1 MTRLREISRNYPWL
15 VATIGIGILGAL
27 LAVSGQQISTRWI
40 FVMYALVVVLHQA
53 VGMIKDMIAG
63 KFGLDILAVV
73 AIIATLLVGEY
84 VASMIIILMI
94 TGGEALEDYA
104 SRRAKKDL
112 SDLLDH
118 APREARIVTNNGI
131 HTVPSE
137 HVKPGDVVLVRPNEV
152 APVDGVLASAHAA
165 FDQSTLTGESIPVE
179 KSTGD
184 PVYSGTVNG
193 QHAVEVIATQTVAT
207 SQYQQIVDL
216 VQGAEEDPA
225 PTVRLAD
232 KFAVPFTV
240 LSLVIAS
247 TAWAVSGDP
256 TRFAQV
262 LVLATP
268 CPLLIAAPV
277 AFISGMSRAARNK
290 VIVKNGGV
298 LEELSRAQSVYF
310 DKTGTIT
317 QGQPTIVDIQ
327 PAHNQPA
334 HNALDP
340 HELLLLAASAEQY
353 SSHVL
358 ASAVINAAKRRK
370 LSLIAGDHAREEATN
385 GVTAVLQ
392 GRTVIVGKF
401 EYIREH
407 APDARP
413 AETQPGEVAI
423 YVAVDGRF
431 GGVIVA
437 RDTLRESARETVA
450 QLGELGVERTALV
463 TGDAQATAD
472 YIADQVGIKTVHAQ
486 CLPAD
491 KVAIVAEAQQ
501 RPVIMVGDGINDA
514 PALARADV
522 GIAMGARGAT
532 AASET
537 ADAVVLA
544 DDIAPVAAVVRI
556 SQETMRI
563 ARQSIWVGIFL
574 SVVLMLIAAFGVIPA
589 TAGALTQEVVDLI
602 AILAALRALGSR
614 KQDGRSGGPG
624 SVRSGGFLRSDET
637 STAHPGLR
645 PGVSA

>member
-1 MTRLREISRNYPWL
+1 MQELSRNYPWL
-15 VATIGIGILGAL
+15 VTTIGIGLLGAL
-27 LAVSGQQISTRWI
+27 LAMSGQQISMRWI
-40 FVMYALVVVLHQA
+40 FVFYALVVVVVQA
-53 VGMIKDMIAG
+53 VGMIKDMMAG

-118 APREARIVTNNGI
+118 APREARVVTSDGI
-131 HTVPSE
+131 RIVPSE
-137 HVKPGDVVLVRPNEV
+137 RVKPGDVVLIRPKEV
-152 APVDGVLASAHAA
+152 APVDGVLSSAHAA

-179 KSTGD
+179 KSAGD

-193 QHAVEVIATQTVAT
+193 QQAVEVTATHTVAT

-216 VQGAEEDPA
+216 IKGAEEDQA

-232 KFAVPFTV
+232 RFAVPFTI
-240 LSLVIAS
+240 LSLVIAG
-247 TAWAVSGDP
+247 TAWAISGDP

-310 DKTGTIT
+310 DKTGTLT
-317 QGQPTIVDIQ
+317 QGHPTIVDVR
-327 PAHNQPA
+327 PADEFLSA
-334 HNALDP
+334 R
-340 HELLLLAASAEQY
+340 ELLLLAASAEQY

-358 ASAVINAAKRRK
+358 ANAVLEAAKRRR
-370 LSLIAGDHAREEATN
+370 LPLLTGDHAREEATN

-392 GRTVIVGKF
+392 GREVIVGKY
-401 EYIREH
+401 EYVREH
-407 APDARP
+407 ASDAR
-413 AETQPGEVAI
+413 AAHTQPGEVAI

-437 RDTLRESARETVA
+437 RDKLRTSARATVEH
-450 QLGELGVERTALV
+450 LRELGVAHTALV

-472 YIADQVGIKTVHAQ
+472 YIAAQAGIETVYAQ

-491 KVAIVAEAQQ
+491 KVVIVTEATP
-501 RPVIMVGDGINDA
+501 RPIVMIGDGINDT

-532 AASET
+532 AASQT

-544 DDIAPVAAVVRI
+544 DDIAPVAAAVHI
-556 SQETMRI
+556 AQDTMRI
-563 ARQSIWVGIFL
+563 ARQSIWVGIVL

-589 TAGALTQEVVDLI
+589 TAGALTQEIVDLV

-614 KQDGRSGGPG
+614 KKDGKFGGTVRVPG
-624 SVRSGGFLRSDET
+624 SGLSLSDEP

>member
-27 LAVSGQQISTRWI
+27 LAASGQQISTRWI
-40 FVMYALVVVLHQA
+40 FVSYALVVVAVQA

-118 APREARIVTNNGI
+118 APREARVVTSDGI
-131 HTVPSE
+131 RIVPSE
-137 HVKPGDVVLVRPNEV
+137 HIKPGDVVLVRPNEV
-152 APVDGVLASAHAA
+152 APVDGVLGSAHAA

-240 LSLVIAS
+240 LSLVIAG

-317 QGQPTIVDIQ
+317 QGQPTIVDI
-327 PAHNQPA
+327 QPA

-437 RDTLRESARETVA
+437 RDTVRESARETVA
-450 QLGELGVERTALV
+450 QLGDLGVKRTALV

-472 YIADQVGIKTVHAQ
+472 YIAEQVGIKTVHAQ

-501 RPVIMVGDGINDA
+501 RPVVMVGDGINDA

-522 GIAMGARGAT
+522 GLAMGARGAT

-563 ARQSIWVGIFL
+563 ARQSIWVGIIL